1 MEKKKVVVDHYR
13 VLGLPS
19 GEEGSKL
26 NKKEITKAYR
36 AKALQLH
43 PDKRPNDPNAKVK
56 FQKLNSSYEI
66 LMDPKARKQFD
77 SSIRLD
83 NKSSPQPEKKACK
96 PKERASEPKKMASK
110 RNWDDDEVIM
120 YGFFIIVLAPMVF
133 PAARSQTFIAIRS
146 LFFLFAT
153 DEICL
158 RKDSVHSMLVRV
170 GNFFKHKPSEAANN
184 QESQGDDHEDIEDW
198 VIDACTY
205 GEGNTHVIEASK
217 DGLKSQLEKISF
229 FGFIW

>member
-26 NKKEITKAYR
+26 NKKEITEAYR

-66 LMDPKARKQFD
+66 LMDPKARKQ
-77 SSIRLD
+77 
-83 NKSSPQPEKKACK
+83 P
-96 PKERASEPKKMASK
+96 
-110 RNWDDDEVIM
+110 
-120 YGFFIIVLAPMVF
+120 
-133 PAARSQTFIAIRS
+133 

-170 GNFFKHKPSEAANN
+170 GNFFKHKPPEAANN

-198 VIDACTY
+198 VI
-205 GEGNTHVIEASK
+205 V
-217 DGLKSQLEKISF
+217 
-229 FGFIW
+229 